1 MDTLSFDQLPATI
14 AKIHSD
20 VEFIKKFLTQ
30 IKVNQG
36 EIATKW
42 FSLPELCEYLPGKP
56 SRPTIYG
63 YVAANTIPFHKTPG
77 SRRLRFKKSEID
89 AWLEQGSKK
98 TISQIEDETDQYLQ
112 RKKLA

>member
-1 MDTLSFDQLPATI
+1 MDTFSFDQLPATV

-30 IKVNQG
+30 IKGSQV
-36 EIATKW
+36 ETPTKW

-63 YVAANTIPFHKTPG
+63 YVAACSIPFHKSPG

-89 AWLEQGSKK
+89 AWLEQGGNN
-98 TISQIEDETDQYLQ
+98 TVSQVDAEADHFLKG
-112 RKKLA
+112 RKQS